1 MIGRNTMKKV
11 IIAALALL
19 LFAGC
24 AAQVPEET
32 AAPTA
37 PTMLQT
43 MPEKAETIPKQTSP
57 PVMESSTEP
66 PEPEDEALVRV
77 ADYIPNIRQNL
88 LYATQEN
95 FTGQQIYDFADAY
108 LRYGTVKKLKA
119 ACEELAR
126 QNLGILIWDGFRP
139 LAAQEK
145 LWEIC
150 PDPAYVSH
158 PVTGSR
164 SHCRG
169 SAIDLTLVNLK
180 TGESLTMPTGFDD
193 FSKLADRDYSDC
205 SAEAAYNARLL
216 EEVMQRHGF
225 KPYSA
230 EWWHYSDTDDYPV
243 DEDFKPEQTVFE
255 GGVG

>member
-1 MIGRNTMKKV
+1 MRKLLMI
-11 IIAALALL
+11 ALVCLL
-19 LFAGC
+19 LAGC
-24 AAQVPEET
+24 AAEAPEET
-32 AAPTA
+32 AAPTMPTVSVPTASATSVPTVPSTAA
-37 PTMLQT
+37 PTE
-43 MPEKAETIPKQTSP
+43 MPTEVP
-57 PVMESSTEP
+57 TEP
-66 PEPEDEALVRV
+66 AEPEDTELVRV
-77 ADYIPNIRQNL
+77 AEYIPNIRQNL

-119 ACEELAR
+119 VCAELEK
-126 QNLGILIWDGFRP
+126 QGLGILIWDGFRP
-139 LAAQEK
+139 LSAQEK

-158 PVTGSR
+158 PMTGSR

-169 SAIDLTLVNLK
+169 SAIDLTLVELE
-180 TGESLTMPTGFDD
+180 TGIPLEMPTDFDD

-205 SAEAAYNARLL
+205 SDTAAENAGLL
-216 EEVMQRHGF
+216 ENVMAKWGF

-230 EWWHYSDTDDYPV
+230 EWWHFSDTEEYPV
-243 DEDFKPEQTVFE
+243 EESFCPAQTVFE

>member
-1 MIGRNTMKKV
+1 MKK
-11 IIAALALL
+11 ILAFALTVLL
-19 LFAGC
+19 LAGC
-24 AAQVPEET
+24 AAPVPAET
-32 AAPTA
+32 AAPTE
-37 PTMLQT
+37 PTPAQT
-43 MPEKAETIPKQTSP
+43 QPAETETIPVQTLP
-57 PVMESSTEP
+57 PATEAPTEP
-66 PEPEDEALVRV
+66 PEPADDALVRV

-88 LYATQEN
+88 LYATDRN

-119 ACEELAR
+119 VCEELAR

-139 LAAQEK
+139 LSAQET
-145 LWEIC
+145 LWETC

-169 SAIDLTLVNLK
+169 SAVDLTLVELD
-180 TGESLTMPTGFDD
+180 TGNVLAMPTGFDD

-205 SAEAAYNARLL
+205 PPEAAANARLL
-216 EEVMQRHGF
+216 EDVMTRYGF

-230 EWWHYSDTDDYPV
+230 EWWHFSDTEDYPV
-243 DEDFKPEQTVFE
+243 EEHFRPEQTVFD

>member
-1 MIGRNTMKKV
+1 MKKV
-11 IIAALALL
+11 IVFVLILL

-24 AAQVPEET
+24 ATSAPEET
-32 AAPTA
+32 ITATIPTI
-37 PTMLQT
+37 PQT
-43 MPEKAETIPKQTSP
+43 QPEQTETISP
-57 PVMESSTEP
+57 VTEEP
-66 PEPEDEALVRV
+66 TELPEPVDSELVRV
-77 ADYIPNIRQNL
+77 ADYIPDVRQNL
-88 LYATQEN
+88 LYATEEN
-95 FTGQQIYDFADAY
+95 FTGRQIYDFADAY
-108 LRYGTVKKLKA
+108 LRYGTVKKLKSV
-119 ACEELAR
+119 CEELAG
-126 QNLGILIWDGFRP
+126 QGLGILIWDGFRP

-180 TGESLTMPTGFDD
+180 TGEELTMPTGFDD

-205 SAEAAYNARLL
+205 PAESADNARLL
-216 EEVMQRHGF
+216 EAVMVKYGF

-243 DEDFKPEQTVFE
+243 DKAFKPEQTVFD
-255 GGVG
+255 GGIG

>member
-1 MIGRNTMKKV
+1 MKK
-11 IIAALALL
+11 IIVLMLAVLL
-19 LFAGC
+19 LAGC
-24 AAQVPEET
+24 GAPEMTET
-32 AAPTA
+32 AASAEPTA
-37 PTMLQT
+37 EQT
-43 MPEKAETIPKQTSP
+43 QPPETETVPAQTLP
-57 PVMESSTEP
+57 PVTEAPTEP
-66 PEPEDEALVRV
+66 PEPADDALVRV
-77 ADYIPNIRQNL
+77 ADHIPNIRQNL
-88 LYATQEN
+88 LYATDRN

-119 ACEELAR
+119 VCGELKK

-158 PVTGSR
+158 PVTGTR

-169 SAIDLTLVNLK
+169 SAVDLTLVDLT
-180 TGESLTMPTGFDD
+180 TGQELTMPTGFDD

-205 SAEAAYNARLL
+205 PPEAAKNARLL
-216 EEVMQRHGF
+216 EDVMTQCGF
-225 KPYSA
+225 KPYNA
-230 EWWHYSDTDDYPV
+230 EWWHYSDTDEYPV
-243 DEDFKPEQTVFE
+243 DADFVPEQTVFD